1 MKKLIIL
8 TLILGSAVFLVQTCT
23 KADYY
28 YNYYGN
34 GVYNSQQ
41 TKKADT
47 GNTITAHNNTAAISV
62 YQQAKYGTTDNSK

>member
-34 GVYNSQQ
+34 GVYNNQQ
-41 TKKADT
+41 AKKTDT
-47 GNTITAHNNTAAISV
+47 GSTIPSHNTAATSV
-62 YQQAKYGTTDNSK
+62 YQQAKYGTTENSW